1 MNGRP
6 NHAPMTPR
14 AATEGDAP
22 VLARLINEAYR
33 VEDFF
38 VDGDRTSVADVRRK
52 LAEANG
58 CFLVIDRPEADRV
71 DEVTLDGAVYVEVR
85 GDRGYF
91 AMLSVTRARQG
102 RGLGRGLVAAVEA
115 HCRAAGCHWLDIE
128 VVDLRTELPAFYAS
142 LGFSPCGV
150 GPFPDPAKLRRPAHV
165 VLMTKAL

>member
-1 MNGRP
+1 
-6 NHAPMTPR
+6 MTPR
-14 AATEGDAP
+14 VASIDDVPAL
-22 VLARLINEAYR
+22 VRVINDAYR

-38 VDGDRTSVADVRRK
+38 VVGDRT
-52 LAEANG
+52 AEAEIRAKIVDARG
-58 CFLVIDRPEADRV
+58 CFLAADG
-71 DEVTLDGAVYVEVR
+71 DDTTGLAGAVYVEVR

-91 AMLSVTRARQG
+91 AMLSVDRARQG
-102 RGLGRGLVAAVEA
+102 RGLGRALVAAVEA